1 MCSPIQHGGLRVR
14 KLRTFNQAVLGTWSR
29 KHVGSA
35 HGCSLWR
42 RIRGGWERFPNYVQ
56 FQAKNGDCV
65 KFLHAFCGAEESLFG
80 RDVPEFLCN
89 SS

>member
-1 MCSPIQHGGLRVR
+1 MWVVLMVVASGGE
-14 KLRTFNQAVLGTWSR
+14 LGW
-29 KHVGSA
+29 V
-35 HGCSLWR
+35 
-42 RIRGGWERFPNYVQ
+42 GWERFLNYVQ

-80 RDVPEFLCN
+80 GDVPEFVCN